1 MNYHYIAISENWF
14 YNKVKGLHVQRKG
27 AASLS
32 NIVYK
37 IINHNNERIS
47 ASLIYVSKA
56 RYEKDW
62 HSTMHSH
69 PFTEL
74 FYVVKGSGNFLIED
88 KTFHV
93 VEDDLVIVNANVVHT
108 ESSKDANPLEYIVL
122 GIEGL
127 SLSLYETGRAQEDSF
142 YSFHNYRK
150 HREEILTVFQSLI
163 SEVEKKED
171 AYEVIC
177 QNYLNILLLNL
188 VRRTKAP
195 LRLAPQKNTTKE
207 CTYIK
212 NYIDIHYS
220 EPITLDTLA
229 NETYLDKY
237 YLVHV
242 FKKHFD
248 TTPIHYLID
257 KRIDESKHLLET
269 THHTVSQISN
279 IVGFNS
285 QSYFTQTFRKKMG
298 CTPAE
303 YRKRERKSSLH
314 SKER

>member
-1 MNYHYIAISENWF
+1 MF

-122 GIEGL
+122 GIDGL
-127 SLSLYETGRAQEDSF
+127 SLSLQETGHSQEESL

-150 HREEILTVFQSLI
+150 YREEILTVFQSLI

-171 AYEVIC
+171 AYEYIC

-257 KRIDESKHLLET
+257 KRIEESKHLLET
-269 THHTVSQISN
+269 THHTISQISN

-285 QSYFTQTFRKKMG
+285 QSFLPRPSRKSWGALLQSSEK
-298 CTPAE
+298 
-303 YRKRERKSSLH
+303 KREKTAL
-314 SKER
+314 

>member
-1 MNYHYIAISENWF
+1 M
-14 YNKVKGLHVQRKG
+14 
-27 AASLS
+27 S

-37 IINHNNERIS
+37 IVNHNNERIS

-56 RYEKDW
+56 RYEVDW

-93 VEDDLVIVNANVVHT
+93 VEDDLVIVNANVLHT
-108 ESSKDANPLEYIVL
+108 ESSKDANPLEYVVL

-127 SLSLYETGRAQEDSF
+127 SLTLQESGSGNDGSL

-171 AYEVIC
+171 AYEYIC

-188 VRRTKAP
+188 VRRTKSP
-195 LRLAPQKNTTKE
+195 LRLASQKNTTKE

-212 NYIDIHYS
+212 KYIDLHYA

-242 FKKHFD
+242 FKKHFE
-248 TTPIHYLID
+248 TTPINYLID
-257 KRIDESKHLLET
+257 KRIEESQHLLET
-269 THHTVSQISN
+269 THHTISQISN

-285 QSYFTQTFRKKMG
+285 QSYFTQTFKKKLN

-303 YRKRERKSSLH
+303 YRKNARKETQH

>member
-1 MNYHYIAISENWF
+1 M
-14 YNKVKGLHVQRKG
+14 
-27 AASLS
+27 S

-37 IINHNNERIS
+37 IISHNNERIS

-93 VEDDLVIVNANVVHT
+93 VEDDLVIVNANVMHT

-127 SLSLYETGRAQEDSF
+127 SLSLHETGNLQENSLF
-142 YSFHNYRK
+142 SFHNYRK
-150 HREEILTVFQSLI
+150 YREEILNVFHTLI
-163 SEVEKKED
+163 KEVEKKED

-188 VRRTKAP
+188 VRRTKTP
-195 LRLAPQKNTTKE
+195 LRFEPQKNTTKE

-212 NYIDIHYS
+212 NYINIHYA

-229 NETYLDKY
+229 NETYLDKF

-248 TTPIHYLID
+248 TTPINYLIE
-257 KRIDESKHLLET
+257 KRIEESKYLLET
-269 THHTVSQISN
+269 THHTISQISN

-285 QSYFTQTFRKKMG
+285 QSYFTQTFKKKLG
-298 CTPAE
+298 LTPAE
-303 YRKRERKSSLH
+303 YRKQSRKDNQQ
-314 SKER
+314 

>member
-1 MNYHYIAISENWF
+1 M
-14 YNKVKGLHVQRKG
+14 
-27 AASLS
+27 
-32 NIVYK
+32 
-37 IINHNNERIS
+37 
-47 ASLIYVSKA
+47 
-56 RYEKDW
+56 
-62 HSTMHSH
+62 
-69 PFTEL
+69 
-74 FYVVKGSGNFLIED
+74 
-88 KTFHV
+88 
-93 VEDDLVIVNANVVHT
+93 
-108 ESSKDANPLEYIVL
+108 L
-122 GIEGL
+122 GIDGL
-127 SLSLYETGRAQEDSF
+127 SLSLQETGHSQEESL

-150 HREEILTVFQSLI
+150 YREEILTVFQSLI

-171 AYEVIC
+171 AYEYIC

-188 VRRTKAP
+188 VRRTKTP

-257 KRIDESKHLLET
+257 KRIEESKHLLET
-269 THHTVSQISN
+269 THHTISQISN

-285 QSYFTQTFRKKMG
+285 QSYFTQTFKKKLG
-298 CTPAE
+298 RTPAE
-303 YRKRERKSSLH
+303 FRKEARKNSTLT
-314 SKER
+314 K

>member
-1 MNYHYIAISENWF
+1 M
-14 YNKVKGLHVQRKG
+14 
-27 AASLS
+27 S

-122 GIEGL
+122 GIDGL
-127 SLSLYETGRAQEDSF
+127 SLSLQETGHSQEESL

-150 HREEILTVFQSLI
+150 YREEILTVFQSLI

-171 AYEVIC
+171 AYEYIC

-257 KRIDESKHLLET
+257 KRIEESKHLLET
-269 THHTVSQISN
+269 THHTISQISN

-285 QSYFTQTFRKKMG
+285 QSFLPRPSRKSWGALLQSSEK
-298 CTPAE
+298 
-303 YRKRERKSSLH
+303 KREKTAL
-314 SKER
+314 